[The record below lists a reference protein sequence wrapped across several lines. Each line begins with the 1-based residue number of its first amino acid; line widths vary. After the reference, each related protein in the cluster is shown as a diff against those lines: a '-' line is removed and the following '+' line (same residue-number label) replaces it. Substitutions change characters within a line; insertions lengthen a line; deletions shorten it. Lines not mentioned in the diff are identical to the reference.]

1 MSQKNRT
8 ELRKKDFLVVRQT
21 KNQNIAKVITP
32 QTFQIGL
39 DDDEFK
45 KSLVV
50 KGDAQV
56 EGRLTDSAGN
66 SFIKGSGNVTVTED
80 SSGGVTITAAL
91 SAGGALTGGT
101 SGGITTFS
109 YDGSGPATVA
119 LDLFTNTGLEVH
131 PFYGLAINPTQA
143 PELSAIPAS
152 NDYLLIHDTSDTT
165 NIRDV
170 KKISVANLLAAAPA
184 HSALTFSVSPRD
196 GLTGASFDNQ
206 ADVDFDINP
215 GTGLAIVGGSGTGGA
230 VFVDPSN
237 AVSAGL
243 AGNDSVLFY
252 DSTASATRKTTIQDI
267 ANFASTYSISPG
279 AGITGAPYNGSGN
292 STFAIDTSV
301 VPRLA
306 STNTFT
312 GTNTFS
318 SVVNASSGIQISPG
332 TPLLVAGTNVSLS
345 TAPNGQVTISS
356 TFSPGGSLT
365 AGDGIKSFTYDGS
378 ASTTVAV
385 TADGLSTTATPDR
398 NDFVILAD
406 NSNPDNLTRTT
417 VGAIADSVVRTSIV
431 NAGQAINI
439 NYGSLT
445 SDPATFS
452 VLFDNSTIT
461 LNASGRLQASA
472 VTTGPVGDP
481 QATYLVLSTTSS
493 LDNERVL
500 SAGTGIQSLDAGAGS
515 TYTISVDDSI
525 VATLT
530 GSQFSGNVGITGSLG
545 VEGNALF
552 ATGLSGSLQTLADG
566 SSYLRE
572 GNNITIVTGSD
583 GSITISST
591 AAGGGGGGDNA
602 AEYLVLSTT
611 SSLDNERVLTMG
623 TGLSSSDG
631 GSGSAYTIS
640 IDNSTVATLTGSV
653 FTGNVLFESGLSG
666 SLQTLADGTAYLTG
680 AGGIEIT
687 TASNGQITISGSEGR
702 IYTAGTGL
710 DLTANEFS
718 IDNSVVA
725 TLTGSVFTGDVVFQ
739 SGLSGSLQVLSDGVT
754 PYLTGAGGIS
764 ITTASNGQITISGS
778 TDTFASPG
786 TPDKSV
792 QFNSS
797 GVFTGDSDFLY
808 DDTSSTLT
816 LSGTVQQLTS
826 SIYSTDFAGSVSLVA
841 ASDLPDDIIFR
852 LPENVGTKFELLQ
865 TDGAGNLSFDY
876 ADRVHIQVRNNS
888 GVDLDAGTPVYVTGY
903 NAGGDRAYIAA
914 SSASNGPTM
923 PAAGL
928 LSSDLVNNDNGH
940 AALIGFLEGVDTSL
954 FSVGDTLYVAA
965 AGGLTNIK
973 PTGAD
978 DLIQN
983 VGFVLKAANN
993 GIIYVTSPGRTNDVP
1008 NNLIGR
1014 EGLSGSLQLLSDGI
1028 TPYLI
1033 GKGGVSVSTSSN
1045 GQVVVSGS
1053 EGRIYYAGTGLD
1065 LTNEVFSVDNSV
1077 VATLT
1082 GSQFTGNVGITG
1094 TLGVESEAIFNS
1106 GLSGSLQTLADGT
1119 AYITT
1124 IGGISITTASSGQL
1138 ILSSAI
1144 GDITSVTAGNGLL
1157 GGGTSGDV
1165 NLQIDDSIVA
1175 ALTGAVFTGDIVF
1188 QTGLS
1193 GSLQTLSD
1201 GTAYLTGAGGISVTT
1216 ASNGQITI
1224 SGSEGR
1230 IYTAGTGLDLTVNEF
1245 SIDNSIVATLTG
1257 SVFSGDVVFQSGLS
1271 GSLQTLAD
1279 GTTAYLTGAGGIEI
1293 TTASNGQ
1300 ITISG
1305 SEGRVYTAGTGLLL
1319 SGEEFSIDNSVV
1331 ATLTGSVFTGDAVF
1345 QSGLSG
1351 SLQMLSDGVTPYIVG
1366 TGSISVTTSSSG
1378 QLVISSSASG
1388 GGGGSGVDT
1397 VSQAGG
1403 ITVNNVTTMVFTSS
1417 CLTDNGGGQVTVQ
1430 PVIGAAEDGTYTD
1443 GLFTDL
1449 EYCTPI
1455 GTAVDRFNEI
1465 LLQLAPS
1472 PAPALTSIDS
1482 NDSGTTAY
1490 LSFGPSAATSGFSNV
1505 DNTAGIGAAVDV
1517 NQQYTVTSNNGN
1529 FRRGIFAAGR
1539 VFDGTLNYNV
1549 SAGDYGNGSVN
1560 YPAFSFG
1567 DADKGEIALELNG
1580 VLIHTASLT
1589 DTSVGAGDPGSG
1601 TFTSTNANGS
1611 GFTQLS
1617 QTGSAKFNDGS
1628 TFTYF
1633 QHRTSEWKVVD
1644 ADQRDGWNYARV
1656 VQVINNVTSSVTN
1669 YVEWVR
1675 DSNTD
1680 ALTATN
1686 NQITAVDVGGIKE
1699 LSGVR
1704 YFKSGSVEYRVDV
1717 ENAYRTVYDL
1727 NNITFN
1733 TTNLSISSQAKPT
1746 INTAGGEDSSKVL
1759 LITGS
1764 ATITDE
1770 TLLNGSVAASI
1781 NVTHPLKSNLSA
1793 GGSTT
1798 ASGFLLY
1805 NVADNST
1812 ATSETFRGESY
1823 RVQSGSFD
1831 FQTDVTGGSYDWDS
1845 SLHMSGTNVG
1855 HTDGLLFYDDKLVAP
1870 VNSLLGGDFRNSDDS
1885 GSLDFAPDGNPDYTG
1900 ITTGERT
1907 FYRKFQNTSG
1917 GTANSYALSLYG
1929 TNTSI
1934 TADSG
1939 TLNTSNIKVY
1949 AKLPDD
1955 SSGNVT
1961 GWLDLATL
1969 FTSGNYTDG
1978 SGARVYSA
1986 PSPLTTTV
1994 RGTLGT
2000 YDIANNDYLIVK
2012 VLADA
2017 SWTGNI
2023 SQLNISFANS
2033 NATPASNLA
2042 DISSADDGLDA
2053 KLSFG
2058 TTKPVA
2064 DFTNVGASAGVGSAE
2079 NTNDDYLDGTPNTR
2093 RLGIFD
2099 LTTDIGGPINTN
2111 SSSGGF
2117 ADGHTGVLKLEVNG
2131 SEIPDAEIDLA
2142 SFAGTGYPGSG
2153 ASSVVN
2159 SSGTGFTNVSTAQ
2172 PRTGSNNYPDFDEWF
2187 RTARFNVDTDDQ
2199 RNGWNYARAIHTVG
2213 GVDRTTSYVEWVNDF
2228 YTTNMSFTDIGF
2240 DNFGGDTIFYL
2251 SGVKYFDNI
2260 SGNVTGSLKA
2270 EISGSHSNI
2279 YSRASNAF
2287 SSLSLSNITIDSIEF
2302 GGTGYVG
2309 TTILSDATVSLPALD
2324 TAVSDAQ
2331 SRDLHVTASY
2341 TCTLTNSLP
2350 EDADS
2355 ISTYFRVLHPQKTT
2369 LNSSTQSKSTFL
2381 IFSASDSS
2389 TVDDTENFSG
2399 EYYRLISGSYDLK
2412 SDITDTSN
2420 VWDSTADMNSA
2431 SGHDNGLL
2439 VYDGRLYSPKAK
2451 GNSGNFSNAEEGGLY
2466 QGPDDNVDYST
2477 LSNGR
2482 RAYYRAFRN
2491 DTSSDL
2497 PEMFIE
2503 MTGDAEIIPRSGAFA
2518 SGSLGSNNF
2527 IHVDVK
2533 IPGQTEWLDLAKAGD
2548 TSNDEDG
2555 DGCLKGTLD
2564 QTVDSGGNRN
2574 NCSFQG
2580 ATANGTEGN
2589 TPPVSRQDYVIIR
2602 IVADE
2607 NWTGNINSLS
2617 IDWSTS

>member
-32 QTFQIGL
+32 QTFQVGL
-39 DDDEFK
+39 DDAEFK
-45 KSLVV
+45 NTLIV
-50 KGDAQV
+50 KGNAQV

-66 SFIKGSGNVTVTED
+66 AFIKGSGNVTVTED

-101 SGGITTFS
+101 SGGITNFS
-109 YDGSGPATVA
+109 YDGSGTATVA
-119 LDLFTNTGLEVH
+119 LDLFTNTGLEIH
-131 PFYGLAINPTQA
+131 PSYGLAINPTQA
-143 PELSAIPAS
+143 TELSAIPAS

-196 GLTGASFDNQ
+196 GLSGASFDNQ
-206 ADVDFDINP
+206 ADANFDVNA
-215 GTGLAIVGGSGTGGA
+215 GTGLAIVGGTSSGGA

-237 AVSAGL
+237 ASSAAIA
-243 AGNDSVLFY
+243 AGDSVLFY
-252 DSTASATRKTTIQDI
+252 DATASGTRKTTIQDI
-267 ANFASTYSISPG
+267 ANFASSYSVSVG
-279 AGITGAPYNGSGN
+279 TGLTGTAYDGSGN
-292 STFAIDTSV
+292 STFAIDTGV
-301 VPRLA
+301 IPTLA
-306 STNTFT
+306 SSNTFS

-318 SVVNASSGIQISPG
+318 STINANAGIQIAPG

-345 TAPNGQVTISS
+345 TAPSGQVTISS
-356 TFSPGGSLT
+356 TFAPGGSLT

-378 ASTTVAV
+378 SNTTVAV
-385 TADGLSTTATPDR
+385 TADGLSSVGTPDR
-398 NDFVILAD
+398 LDYVIIAD
-406 NSNPDNLTRTT
+406 SANPDSLTRST
-417 VGAIADSVVRTSIV
+417 VGSIADSVNRTSIV

-439 NYGSLT
+439 NYANPI

-452 VLFDNSTIT
+452 VKFDNSTIT
-461 LNASGRLQASA
+461 LNSAGQLQASG

-500 SAGTGIQSLDAGAGS
+500 TAGTGLQSTDAGANAAF
-515 TYTISVDDSI
+515 TMAIDDSV

-591 AAGGGGGGDNA
+591 ASGGGGGDSA

-611 SSLDNERVLTMG
+611 SSLDNERVLTAG
-623 TGLSSSDG
+623 TGIQTLDAG
-631 GSGSAYTIS
+631 AGSTFTIG
-640 IDNSTVATLTGSV
+640 IDNSVVATLTGSV
-653 FTGNVLFESGLSG
+653 FSGDVVFQSGLSG
-666 SLQTLADGTAYLTG
+666 SLQTLTDGTAYLTG
-680 AGGIEIT
+680 AGGIEVT

-718 IDNSVVA
+718 VDNSVVA
-725 TLTGSVFTGDVVFQ
+725 TLTGSVFSGDAVF
-739 SGLSGSLQVLSDGVT
+739 
-754 PYLTGAGGIS
+754 
-764 ITTASNGQITISGS
+764 
-778 TDTFASPG
+778 
-786 TPDKSV
+786 
-792 QFNSS
+792 
-797 GVFTGDSDFLY
+797 
-808 DDTSSTLT
+808 
-816 LSGTVQQLTS
+816 
-826 SIYSTDFAGSVSLVA
+826 
-841 ASDLPDDIIFR
+841 
-852 LPENVGTKFELLQ
+852 
-865 TDGAGNLSFDY
+865 
-876 ADRVHIQVRNNS
+876 
-888 GVDLDAGTPVYVTGY
+888 
-903 NAGGDRAYIAA
+903 
-914 SSASNGPTM
+914 
-923 PAAGL
+923 
-928 LSSDLVNNDNGH
+928 
-940 AALIGFLEGVDTSL
+940 
-954 FSVGDTLYVAA
+954 
-965 AGGLTNIK
+965 
-973 PTGAD
+973 
-978 DLIQN
+978 
-983 VGFVLKAANN
+983 
-993 GIIYVTSPGRTNDVP
+993 
-1008 NNLIGR
+1008 
-1014 EGLSGSLQLLSDGI
+1014 
-1028 TPYLI
+1028 
-1033 GKGGVSVSTSSN
+1033 
-1045 GQVVVSGS
+1045 
-1053 EGRIYYAGTGLD
+1053 
-1065 LTNEVFSVDNSV
+1065 
-1077 VATLT
+1077 
-1082 GSQFTGNVGITG
+1082 
-1094 TLGVESEAIFNS
+1094 EA
-1106 GLSGSLQTLADGT
+1106 GLSGSLQTLTDGT

-1157 GGGTSGDV
+1157 GGGTDSDVTLEVDNSVIATLTGSVFTGDV
-1165 NLQIDDSIVA
+1165 IFQSGLSGSLQTLADGTAYLTGAGGIEISTSSNGQITISGSEGRIYTAGTGLDLTANEFSVDNSVVATLTGSVFTGDAVFQSGLSGSLQTLSDGTTAYITTIGGISITTASSGQLILSSAIGDITSVNAGNGLLGGGTDSDVTLQIDDSIVA
-1175 ALTGAVFTGDIVF
+1175 ALTGAVFSGDVIF
-1188 QTGLS
+1188 QSGLS

-1201 GTAYLTGAGGISVTT
+1201 GTAYLTGAGGIEITT

-1331 ATLTGSVFTGDAVF
+1331 ATLTGSVFTGDAIF
-1345 QSGLSG
+1345 QAGLSG
-1351 SLQMLSDGVTPYIVG
+1351 SLQTLSDGITPYIVG

-1378 QLVISSSASG
+1378 QLVISSSAS

-1472 PAPALTSIDS
+1472 PAPTLTTVDC
-1482 NDSGTTAY
+1482 NDNGTTAY
-1490 LSFGPSAATSGFSNV
+1490 LSFGASSSTSGFTNV
-1505 DNTAGIGAAVDV
+1505 GSSAGLGTAADV
-1517 NQQYTVTSNNGN
+1517 NDQYGVTTSSGN
-1529 FRRGIFAAGR
+1529 FRKGIFTAGR
-1539 VFDGTLNYNV
+1539 TFDGTLNYHV
-1549 SAGDYGNGSVN
+1549 TAADYGNGNVN
-1560 YPAFSFG
+1560 YPAYSFG
-1567 DADKGEIALELNG
+1567 DANKGEIALEVNG
-1580 VLIHTASLT
+1580 VIIHTASLT
-1589 DTSVGAGDPGSG
+1589 DTTVGSGDPGSG
-1601 TFTSTNANGS
+1601 TYTTVNSNGS

-1617 QTGSAKFNDGS
+1617 QTGSAKFSDGS

-1633 QHRTSEWKVVD
+1633 QHRTGEWTVVD
-1644 ADQRDGWNYARV
+1644 GDQRDGWNYARV
-1656 VQVINNVTSSVTN
+1656 VQIVNNITSSLTN

-1680 ALTATN
+1680 PLTATN
-1686 NQITAVDVGGIKE
+1686 NQITAVDVGGLKE
-1699 LSGVR
+1699 LSGVK

-1727 NNITFN
+1727 NAITFN

-1746 INTAGGEDSSKVL
+1746 IDTLSGEDSSKVL
-1759 LITGS
+1759 SITGS
-1764 ATITDE
+1764 SVITDQ

-1793 GGSTT
+1793 GGATT

-1805 NVADNST
+1805 NVTDNST

-1823 RVQSGSFD
+1823 RVQSASYD
-1831 FQTDVTGGSYDWDS
+1831 LQSDVTGGSFDWDS
-1845 SLHMSGTNVG
+1845 SLHMSGTNAG
-1855 HTDGLLFYDDKLVAP
+1855 HTDGLLFYDDELVAP
-1870 VNSLLGGDFRNSDDS
+1870 TNSLLSGDFRNSVDL
-1885 GSLDFAPDGNPDYTG
+1885 GSLDFAPSGNPDYTG
-1900 ITTGERT
+1900 ITTGTRT
-1907 FYRKFQNTSG
+1907 FYRKYQNTSG
-1917 GTANSYALSLYG
+1917 GTANSYALTFYG
-1929 TNTSI
+1929 SGTSI
-1934 TADSG
+1934 VGDSG
-1939 TLNTSNIKVY
+1939 TLNSSNVKVY
-1949 AKLPDD
+1949 VKLPDN
-1955 SSGNVT
+1955 SSGNTT

-1969 FTSGNYTDG
+1969 FTSGTYTDG
-1978 SGARVYSA
+1978 SGARVYN
-1986 PSPLTTTV
+1986 SPGSFTTTV
-1994 RGTLGT
+1994 RGTFGT
-2000 YDIANNDYLIVK
+2000 HDIANNDFIVAK

-2023 SQLNISFANS
+2023 SQLDISFANS
-2033 NATPASNLA
+2033 NATPASNLV
-2042 DISSADDGLDA
+2042 DISSADDGIDA

-2058 TTKPVA
+2058 TTKPVT
-2064 DFTNVGASAGVGSAE
+2064 DFTNVGSSAGVGSAA
-2079 NTNDDYLDGTPNTR
+2079 NTNDDYLDGTPNAR

-2099 LTTDIGGPINTN
+2099 LTSDIDGPINTD

-2117 ADGHTGVLKLEVNG
+2117 ADGHTGILKLEVNG
-2131 SEIPDAEIDLA
+2131 SEIPAAQIDLA
-2142 SFAGTGYPGSG
+2142 AFAGSGYPGSG
-2153 ASSVVN
+2153 ASSSVN
-2159 SSGTGFTNVSTAQ
+2159 GNGTGFTNVSTAQ

-2187 RTARFNVDTDDQ
+2187 RTARFNVDAADQ
-2199 RNGWNYARAIHTVG
+2199 RNGWNYVRAIHSVG
-2213 GVDRTTSYVEWVNDF
+2213 GSDRTTTYVEWVNDF
-2228 YTTNMSFTDIGF
+2228 YTTNMSFTNIGF
-2240 DNFGGDTIFYL
+2240 DDFGGDTVFYL

-2260 SGNVTGSLKA
+2260 AGDVSGSLKA
-2270 EISGSHSNI
+2270 EVSGSHSNI

-2287 SSLSLSNITIDSIEF
+2287 SSLSLTNLTINSIEF
-2302 GGTGYVG
+2302 GGIGYVN
-2309 TTILSDATVSLPALD
+2309 TTVSSDSTVALPALD
-2324 TAVSDAQ
+2324 TAISDAQ
-2331 SRDLHVTASY
+2331 SRDMHVTASY
-2341 TCTLTNSLP
+2341 NCTLTNSLP

-2355 ISTYFRVLHPQKTT
+2355 VSTFFRVLHPQKST
-2369 LNSSTQSKSTFL
+2369 LNSPVQSKSTFL

-2412 SDITDTSN
+2412 ADITDVAN
-2420 VWDSTADMNSA
+2420 VWDSTANMNSVA
-2431 SGHDNGLL
+2431 GHDNGLL
-2439 VYDGRLYSPKAK
+2439 IYDGKLYSPKAK
-2451 GNSGNFSNAEEGGLY
+2451 GNSGDFANVAEGGLY

-2491 DTSSDL
+2491 DTASDL
-2497 PEMFIE
+2497 PEMFVE
-2503 MTGDAEIIPRSGAFA
+2503 MTGDAEVIPRSGAFA
-2518 SGSLGSNNF
+2518 TGSLGANKY

-2533 IPGQTEWLDLAKAGD
+2533 IPGQTEWLDLAKPGD

-2564 QTVDSGGNRN
+2564 QVIDSGGNRN

-2580 ATANGTEGN
+2580 ATANGTEGS

-2607 NWTGNINSLS
+2607 DWTGNIDSLS
-2617 IDWSTS
+2617 IDWSTA

>member
-32 QTFQIGL
+32 QTFQVGL
-39 DDDEFK
+39 DDAEFK
-45 KSLVV
+45 NTLIV
-50 KGDAQV
+50 KGNAQV

-66 SFIKGSGNVTVTED
+66 AFIKGSGNVTVTED

-91 SAGGALTGGT
+91 SSGGALTGNT
-101 SGGITTFS
+101 SGGITAFS

-119 LDLFTNTGLEVH
+119 LDLDTIYGGLDIDGT
-131 PFYGLAINPTQA
+131 FGLRVKPQ
-143 PELSAIPAS
+143 ELDFSLTSATVAS
-152 NDYLLIHDTSDTT
+152 DDLLIIGDTSSSG
-165 NIRDV
+165 V
-170 KKISVANLLAAAPA
+170 SKKITVANLLAAAPA
-184 HSALTFSVSPRD
+184 HSTLAFSVSARD
-196 GLTGASFDNQ
+196 GLSGGSFDNQ
-206 ADVDFDINP
+206 SDINFDINP
-215 GTGLAIVGGSGTGGA
+215 GTGLSIVGGASSGGA

-237 AVSAGL
+237 ASIAAL

-252 DSTASATRKTTIQDI
+252 DSTASGTRKTTIQDI
-267 ANFASTYSISPG
+267 ANFASTYSISAG
-279 AGITGAPYNGSGN
+279 TGITGTSYDGSGN
-292 STFAIDTSV
+292 STFAIDTSI

-306 STNTFT
+306 STNTFS

-318 SVVNASSGIQISPG
+318 SVINASSGIQIAPG

-345 TAPNGQVTISS
+345 TAPSGQVTISS
-356 TFSPGGSLT
+356 TFAPGGSLT

-378 ASTTVAV
+378 SNTTVAV
-385 TADGLSTTATPDR
+385 TADGLSSVGTPDR
-398 NDFVILAD
+398 LDYVIIAD
-406 NSNPDNLTRTT
+406 SANPDSLTRST
-417 VGAIADSVVRTSIV
+417 VGSIADSVNRTSIV

-439 NYGSLT
+439 NYANPI

-452 VLFDNSTIT
+452 VKFDNSTIT
-461 LNASGRLQASA
+461 LNSAGQLQASG

-500 SAGTGIQSLDAGAGS
+500 TAGTGLQSTDAGANAAF
-515 TYTISVDDSI
+515 TMAIDDSV

-591 AAGGGGGGDNA
+591 ASGGGGGDSA

-611 SSLDNERVLTMG
+611 SSLDNERVLTAG
-623 TGLSSSDG
+623 TGIQTLDAG
-631 GSGSAYTIS
+631 AGSTFTIG
-640 IDNSTVATLTGSV
+640 IDNSVVATLTGSV
-653 FTGNVLFESGLSG
+653 FSGDVVFQSGLSG

-680 AGGIEIT
+680 AGGIEVT

-718 IDNSVVA
+718 VDNSVVA
-725 TLTGSVFTGDVVFQ
+725 TLTGSVFTGDAVF
-739 SGLSGSLQVLSDGVT
+739 
-754 PYLTGAGGIS
+754 
-764 ITTASNGQITISGS
+764 
-778 TDTFASPG
+778 
-786 TPDKSV
+786 
-792 QFNSS
+792 
-797 GVFTGDSDFLY
+797 
-808 DDTSSTLT
+808 
-816 LSGTVQQLTS
+816 
-826 SIYSTDFAGSVSLVA
+826 
-841 ASDLPDDIIFR
+841 
-852 LPENVGTKFELLQ
+852 
-865 TDGAGNLSFDY
+865 
-876 ADRVHIQVRNNS
+876 
-888 GVDLDAGTPVYVTGY
+888 
-903 NAGGDRAYIAA
+903 
-914 SSASNGPTM
+914 
-923 PAAGL
+923 
-928 LSSDLVNNDNGH
+928 
-940 AALIGFLEGVDTSL
+940 
-954 FSVGDTLYVAA
+954 
-965 AGGLTNIK
+965 
-973 PTGAD
+973 
-978 DLIQN
+978 
-983 VGFVLKAANN
+983 
-993 GIIYVTSPGRTNDVP
+993 
-1008 NNLIGR
+1008 
-1014 EGLSGSLQLLSDGI
+1014 
-1028 TPYLI
+1028 
-1033 GKGGVSVSTSSN
+1033 
-1045 GQVVVSGS
+1045 
-1053 EGRIYYAGTGLD
+1053 
-1065 LTNEVFSVDNSV
+1065 
-1077 VATLT
+1077 
-1082 GSQFTGNVGITG
+1082 
-1094 TLGVESEAIFNS
+1094 EA
-1106 GLSGSLQTLADGT
+1106 GLSGSLQTLADGTT

-1165 NLQIDDSIVA
+1165 NLQVDDSIVA

-1188 QTGLS
+1188 QAGLS

-1216 ASNGQITI
+1216 ASSGQITI

-1230 IYTAGTGLDLTVNEF
+1230 IYTAGTGLDLTANEF

-1257 SVFSGDVVFQSGLS
+1257 SVFSGDVAFQSGLS

-1331 ATLTGSVFTGDAVF
+1331 ATLTGSVFTGDAIF
-1345 QSGLSG
+1345 QAGLSG
-1351 SLQMLSDGVTPYIVG
+1351 SLQTLSDGITPYIVG

-1388 GGGGSGVDT
+1388 GGGGSGIDT

-1472 PAPALTSIDS
+1472 PAPTLTTVDC
-1482 NDSGTTAY
+1482 NDNGTTAY
-1490 LSFGPSAATSGFSNV
+1490 LSFGASSSTSGFTNV
-1505 DNTAGIGAAVDV
+1505 GSSAGLGSAADV
-1517 NQQYTVTSNNGN
+1517 NDQYGVTTSSGN
-1529 FRRGIFAAGR
+1529 FRKGIFAAGR
-1539 VFDGTLNYNV
+1539 TFDGTLNYHV
-1549 SAGDYGNGSVN
+1549 TAADYGNGNVN
-1560 YPAFSFG
+1560 YPAYSFG
-1567 DADKGEIALELNG
+1567 DANKGEIALEVNG
-1580 VLIHTASLT
+1580 VIIHTASLT
-1589 DTSVGAGDPGSG
+1589 DATVGSGDPGSG
-1601 TFTSTNANGS
+1601 TYTTVNSNGS

-1617 QTGSAKFNDGS
+1617 QTGSAKFSDGS

-1633 QHRTSEWKVVD
+1633 QHRTGEWTVVD
-1644 ADQRDGWNYARV
+1644 GDQRDGWNYARV
-1656 VQVINNVTSSVTN
+1656 VQIVNNITSSLTN

-1680 ALTATN
+1680 PLTATN
-1686 NQITAVDVGGIKE
+1686 NQIAAVDVGGLKE
-1699 LSGVR
+1699 LSGVK

-1727 NNITFN
+1727 NAITFN

-1746 INTAGGEDSSKVL
+1746 IDTLSGEDSSKIL
-1759 LITGS
+1759 SITGS
-1764 ATITDE
+1764 SVITDQ

-1793 GGSTT
+1793 GGATT

-1805 NVADNST
+1805 NVTDNST

-1823 RVQSGSFD
+1823 RVQSASYD
-1831 FQTDVTGGSYDWDS
+1831 LQSDVTGGSFDWDS
-1845 SLHMSGTNVG
+1845 SLHMSGTNAG
-1855 HTDGLLFYDDKLVAP
+1855 HTDGLLFYDDELVAP
-1870 VNSLLGGDFRNSDDS
+1870 TNSLLSGDFRNSVDL
-1885 GSLDFAPDGNPDYTG
+1885 GSLDFAPSGNPDYTG
-1900 ITTGERT
+1900 ITTGTRT
-1907 FYRKFQNTSG
+1907 FYRKYQNTSG
-1917 GTANSYALSLYG
+1917 GTANSYALTFYG
-1929 TNTSI
+1929 SGTSI
-1934 TADSG
+1934 VGDSG
-1939 TLNTSNIKVY
+1939 TLNSSNVKVY
-1949 AKLPDD
+1949 VKLPDN
-1955 SSGNVT
+1955 SSGNTT

-1969 FTSGNYTDG
+1969 FTSGTYTDG
-1978 SGARVYSA
+1978 SGARVYN
-1986 PSPLTTTV
+1986 SPGSFTTTV
-1994 RGTLGT
+1994 RGTFGT
-2000 YDIANNDYLIVK
+2000 HDIANNDFIVAK

-2023 SQLNISFANS
+2023 SQLDISFANS
-2033 NATPASNLA
+2033 NATPASNLV
-2042 DISSADDGLDA
+2042 DISSADDGIDA

-2058 TTKPVA
+2058 TTKPVT
-2064 DFTNVGASAGVGSAE
+2064 DFTNVGSSAGVGSAA
-2079 NTNDDYLDGTPNTR
+2079 NTNDDYLDGTPNVR

-2099 LTTDIGGPINTN
+2099 LTSDIDGPINTD

-2117 ADGHTGVLKLEVNG
+2117 ADGHTGILKLEVNG
-2131 SEIPDAEIDLA
+2131 SEIPAAQIDLA
-2142 SFAGTGYPGSG
+2142 AFAGSGYPGSG
-2153 ASSVVN
+2153 ASSSVN
-2159 SSGTGFTNVSTAQ
+2159 GNGTGFTNVSTAQ

-2187 RTARFNVDTDDQ
+2187 RTARFNVDAADQ
-2199 RNGWNYARAIHTVG
+2199 RNGWNYVRAIHSVG
-2213 GVDRTTSYVEWVNDF
+2213 GSDRTTTYVEWVNDF
-2228 YTTNMSFTDIGF
+2228 YTTNMSFTNIGF
-2240 DNFGGDTIFYL
+2240 DDFGGDTVFYL

-2260 SGNVTGSLKA
+2260 AGDVSGSLKA
-2270 EISGSHSNI
+2270 EVSGSHSNI

-2287 SSLSLSNITIDSIEF
+2287 SSLSLTNLTINSIEF
-2302 GGTGYVG
+2302 GGTGYVN
-2309 TTILSDATVSLPALD
+2309 TIVSSDSTVALPALD
-2324 TAVSDAQ
+2324 TAISDAQ
-2331 SRDLHVTASY
+2331 SRDMHVTASY
-2341 TCTLTNSLP
+2341 NCTLTNSLP

-2355 ISTYFRVLHPQKTT
+2355 VSTFFRVLHPQKST
-2369 LNSSTQSKSTFL
+2369 LNSPVQSKSTFL

-2412 SDITDTSN
+2412 ADITDAAN
-2420 VWDSTADMNSA
+2420 VWDSTANMNSVA
-2431 SGHDNGLL
+2431 GHDNGLL
-2439 VYDGRLYSPKAK
+2439 IYDGKLYSPKAK
-2451 GNSGNFSNAEEGGLY
+2451 GNSGDFANVAEGGLY
-2466 QGPDDNVDYST
+2466 QGPDGNVDYST

-2491 DTSSDL
+2491 DTASDL
-2497 PEMFIE
+2497 PEMFVE
-2503 MTGDAEIIPRSGAFA
+2503 MTGDAEVIPRSGAFA
-2518 SGSLGSNNF
+2518 TGSLGSNKY

-2533 IPGQTEWLDLAKAGD
+2533 IPGQTEWLDLAKPGD

-2564 QTVDSGGNRN
+2564 QVIDSGGNRN

-2580 ATANGTEGN
+2580 ATANGTEGS

-2607 NWTGNINSLS
+2607 DWTGNIDSLS
-2617 IDWSTS
+2617 IDWSTA